1 MIYPSAKESVI
12 EIKNDMDAPS
22 IDNLFQKKLK
32 LKTMKEWS
40 FQSFEEKVEGKKH
53 FGYMVGKSLV
63 GKSTIAGYLQ
73 KQLGYHVIDMKK
85 EEQALRDS
93 KGTEDAPFEGEIPI
107 SEVEAAIMKR
117 VKEAKPNSRFII
129 DDYIHKSED
138 QFLAFVDRIGVPDF
152 VLYLSAKEETI
163 KQRYMKKHE
172 AEELNEDQQAE
183 IKADSEAN
191 KVKRQAI

>member
-63 GKSTIAGYLQ
+63 GKSTIAGYL
-73 KQLGYHVIDMKK
+73 
-85 EEQALRDS
+85 
-93 KGTEDAPFEGEIPI
+93 
-107 SEVEAAIMKR
+107 
-117 VKEAKPNSRFII
+117 
-129 DDYIHKSED
+129 
-138 QFLAFVDRIGVPDF
+138 
-152 VLYLSAKEETI
+152 
-163 KQRYMKKHE
+163 
-172 AEELNEDQQAE
+172 
-183 IKADSEAN
+183 
-191 KVKRQAI
+191 

>member
-1 MIYPSAKESVI
+1 
-12 EIKNDMDAPS
+12 
-22 IDNLFQKKLK
+22 
-32 LKTMKEWS
+32 
-40 FQSFEEKVEGKKH
+40 
-53 FGYMVGKSLV
+53 
-63 GKSTIAGYLQ
+63 
-73 KQLGYHVIDMKK
+73 MKK

-172 AEELNEDQQAE
+172 AEELNED
-183 IKADSEAN
+183 
-191 KVKRQAI
+191 